1 MLRLILLALL
11 ASATWA
17 QGDNPFNRPP
27 ADVDK
32 ALRERI
38 LAFFQYHVTGEY
50 RKAEALVAEDTK
62 DYFYDHNKP
71 KYMSVEISK
80 IEYFDNFTKAKAI
93 VMCEQRINNP
103 AFGNRLFKVPTPSS
117 WKLENGQW
125 YWWVAPENVNLTPFG
140 KMTAGPEVAGTT
152 AAVAPSAANIPTTV
166 DFLFDQVKLDKK
178 SLTVP
183 PGRSEVV
190 NIHNTAPGD
199 MEIKVIQAPP
209 GIEAKLSKS
218 SLKPDEKATLTVTS
232 GKEPQS
238 GELHLQVEPIGQTIV
253 IPIVAK

>member
-1 MLRLILLALL
+1 MMLRLTLLAML
-11 ASATWA
+11 ACAAWA

-32 ALRERI
+32 ALRARI
-38 LAFFQYHVTGEY
+38 MEFFQYHVTGEY

-80 IEYFDNFTKAKAI
+80 IEYSDNFTKAKA
-93 VMCEQRINNP
+93 VVLCEQRINNP
-103 AFGNRLFKVPTPSS
+103 VFGNRLFKVPTPSS

-125 YWWVAPENVNLTPFG
+125 YWWVAPEARNLTPFG
-140 KMTAGPEVAGTT
+140 KMTPGPEVAGSKQ
-152 AAVAPSAANIPTTV
+152 AALPNIPTSG

-178 SLTVP
+178 ELTVP
-183 PGRSEVV
+183 PGRSDVLT
-190 NIHNTAPGD
+190 IHNTAPGI
-199 MEIKVIQAPP
+199 MNISVIQAPP
-209 GIEAKLSKS
+209 GIEAKLNKS
-218 SLKPDEKATLTVTS
+218 SLNSDEKATLTVTS

-238 GELHLQVEPIGQTIV
+238 GELQLQVEPIGQKIV

>member
-1 MLRLILLALL
+1 MLRLTLLAML
-11 ASATWA
+11 ACAAWA

-27 ADVDK
+27 AEVDK
-32 ALRERI
+32 ALRARI
-38 LAFFQYHVTGEY
+38 MEFFQYHVTGEY

-93 VMCEQRINNP
+93 VLCEQRINNP
-103 AFGNRLFKVPTPSS
+103 AFGNRTFKVPTPSS
-117 WKLENGQW
+117 WKLEKGQW
-125 YWWVAPENVNLTPFG
+125 YWWVEPENMNLTPFG
-140 KMTAGPEVAGTT
+140 RMTPGPEVAGTK
-152 AAVAPSAANIPTTV
+152 AAAAPTMPNIPSTG

-178 SLTVP
+178 QLTVP
-183 PGRSEVV
+183 AGRSEVV
-190 NIHNTAPGD
+190 TIHNTAPGV
-199 MEIKVIQAPP
+199 MNISVIQAPQ

-218 SLKPDEKATLTVTS
+218 SLNSDEKATLTVTS

-238 GELHLQVEPIGQTIV
+238 GELHLQVEPIGQKIV